1 MVASMPIPANTNK
14 PDADEAGKGR
24 TASVLERAE
33 AAVADLA
40 KDYAGW
46 ALRDLAKAR
55 AALAAAADDEGRRG
69 VQVEAMFRV
78 AHDLKGQGSSF
89 GFPLVTKIGHS
100 LCALTRDR
108 DRDYQARDLELARS
122 HLDALE
128 LVLSK
133 GIKGEGGKVGA
144 ELIAKLESRVA
155 EVLG

>member
-1 MVASMPIPANTNK
+1 MVATLPTPANANQ
-14 PDADEAGKGR
+14 PDADETGH
-24 TASVLERAE
+24 TAAALQRAQ

-40 KDYAGW
+40 RDYASW

-55 AALAAAADDEGRRG
+55 AALASAVEDEARRG
-69 VQVEAMFRV
+69 PQVEAVFRV

-89 GFPLVTKIGHS
+89 GFPLVTRIGHS

-108 DRDYQARDLELARS
+108 ARDYQARHLELAKS

-128 LVLSK
+128 LVLTK
-133 GIKGEGGKVGA
+133 GIRGEGGNVGA
-144 ELIAKLESRVA
+144 ELVARLESRVA